1 MSSLSCDSGI
11 GVDTSLI
18 EEKRTVKSKKREES
32 VVAAE
37 KEESMATE
45 NSNSEQQVP
54 GASSSLDSSDTGAA
68 FNKLLMT
75 DVGYANK
82 LAGTIGLTTGSNA
95 SSITVE
101 EEVCVHTTDNSVVKA
116 SEADLAL
123 ANTLIREH
131 QLCVHSFWLAL
142 NSSYFR
148 SLLFSSG
155 MKETKLK

>member
-82 LAGTIGLTTGSNA
+82 AEAIGLTTASNA

-131 QLCVHSFWLAL
+131 QMCVHSFWLAL